1 MRELTERQT
10 TFLQVLFHEADGNL
24 SKAKTLA
31 GYNEK
36 SSVSTIVR
44 SMKDEILEMTKEYM
58 ALNAPKAAVGLATIL
73 DSPSEL
79 GNQHKL
85 SAAKEILDRVGI
97 HKTDKVELS
106 TPTGVMILTPKESHG
121 L

>member
-1 MRELTERQT
+1 
-10 TFLQVLFHEADGNL
+10 
-24 SKAKTLA
+24 
-31 GYNEK
+31 
-36 SSVSTIVR
+36 
-44 SMKDEILEMTKEYM
+44 MTKEYM

-106 TPTGVMILTPKESHG
+106 TPTGVMILPPKESHG
-121 L
+121 I